1 MLGGNRLWRH
11 SDFLK
16 LWAGQTV
23 SVVGSQVTV
32 LALPTIAILQL
43 HASPAEVGLLAA
55 LQHVA
60 FPILALFA
68 GVFADRLRRRPMMI
82 AADGLRAL
90 AVLSVALVAAHGA
103 LTMLQLYAVALVLGI
118 GTVIF
123 DIAYLAYIPSLV
135 TRSDLLEANTKLEVS
150 YSVSNLAGPSLGG
163 VLIQLIGAAQ
173 AMVADAFSFV
183 VSVISIIWI
192 RQPEPSPQHPTAPR
206 AGVFAEIREG
216 LRLVLHDP
224 ILRGLILMLTVGGV
238 GFHLQD
244 PALYLFAYRDV
255 HLSPALF
262 GLVFAAGGAGAIVG
276 AMAVGAVV
284 RRLGVGNSLAVTN
297 TLMGVAFLAWPL
309 ALLGAPVL
317 ILGVLMFV
325 AGIADSIYNVSQ
337 VSLRQAV
344 TPDRLQ
350 GRMTATMRTMF
361 WGVRPV
367 ANVAGGL
374 LAGAVGAPA
383 TIVIG
388 SLIGMTAIFVILGG
402 PLGRVRQHADVGI
415 GASDSNLVGEGG
427 FEPPT
432 T

>member
-16 LWAGQTV
+16 LWAGQTI
-23 SVVGSQVTV
+23 SVVGSEVTI

-43 HASPAEVGLLAA
+43 HATPAQVGLLAA
-55 LQHVA
+55 LQQVA

-90 AVLSVALVAAHGA
+90 AVLSVALVAAHGT
-103 LTMLQLYAVALVLGI
+103 LTMLQLYAVALVLGV

-123 DIAYLAYIPSLV
+123 DIAYLAYVPSLV
-135 TRSDLLEANTKLEVS
+135 TRSDLLEANTKLEIS
-150 YSVSNLAGPSLGG
+150 YSASFLAGPSLGG

-192 RQPEPSPQHPTAPR
+192 RQREPSPQQPAARR

-224 ILRGLILMLTVGGV
+224 ILRGLVLMLTVGGV

-262 GLVFAAGGAGAIVG
+262 GLVFGAGGAGAIVG
-276 AMAVGAVV
+276 SLAVGAVV

-297 TLMGVAFLAWPL
+297 TLLGVAFLAWPL
-309 ALLGAPVL
+309 ALLGAPLL
-317 ILGVLMFV
+317 ILGTLMFIS
-325 AGIADSIYNVSQ
+325 GIADSIYNVSQ

-388 SLIGMTAIFVILGG
+388 SLIGMTAVFVILGG
-402 PLGRVRQHADVGI
+402 PLGRVRRHADVAI
-415 GASDSNLVGEGG
+415 DAN
-427 FEPPT
+427 EPPPT
-432 T
+432 SK

>member
-16 LWAGQTV
+16 LWAGQTI

-43 HASPAEVGLLAA
+43 HATPAQVGLLAA
-55 LQHVA
+55 LQQVA

-90 AVLSVALVAAHGA
+90 AVVSVALVAAHGA
-103 LTMLQLYAVALVLGI
+103 LTIFQLYAVALVIGV

-123 DIAYLAYIPSLV
+123 DIAYLAYVPSLV
-135 TRSDLLEANTKLEVS
+135 SRGDLLEANTKLEIS
-150 YSVSNLAGPSLGG
+150 YSASNLAGPSLGG
-163 VLIQLIGAAQ
+163 VFIQLIGAAQ

-183 VSVISIIWI
+183 VSVVSIIWI
-192 RQPEPSPQHPTAPR
+192 RQPEPPPQHPATPR

-216 LRLVLHDP
+216 LRLVLHNP
-224 ILRGLILMLTVGGV
+224 ILRGLVVMLTVGGV

-244 PALYLFAYRDV
+244 PALFLFAYRDV

-276 AMAVGAVV
+276 AMAVGLVV
-284 RRLGVGNSLAVTN
+284 RKMGVGKSLALTN
-297 TLMGVAFLAWPL
+297 TVLGMAFLAWPL
-309 ALLGAPVL
+309 ALLGAPVV
-317 ILGVLMFV
+317 ILGTLMFV

-361 WGVRPV
+361 WGVRPI

-388 SLIGMTAIFVILGG
+388 SLIGMTATIAVLAG
-402 PLGRVRQHADVGI
+402 PLGRIRQHSDV
-415 GASDSNLVGEGG
+415 ALEAGERPGL
-427 FEPPT
+427 
-432 T
+432 

>member
-1 MLGGNRLWRH
+1 
-11 SDFLK
+11 
-16 LWAGQTV
+16 
-23 SVVGSQVTV
+23 
-32 LALPTIAILQL
+32 
-43 HASPAEVGLLAA
+43 
-55 LQHVA
+55 
-60 FPILALFA
+60 
-68 GVFADRLRRRPMMI
+68 
-82 AADGLRAL
+82 
-90 AVLSVALVAAHGA
+90 
-103 LTMLQLYAVALVLGI
+103 
-118 GTVIF
+118 
-123 DIAYLAYIPSLV
+123 
-135 TRSDLLEANTKLEVS
+135 
-150 YSVSNLAGPSLGG
+150 

-183 VSVISIIWI
+183 VSIISIIWI

-206 AGVFAEIREG
+206 AGVLAEIREG
-216 LRLVLHDP
+216 LRLVIHDP
-224 ILRGLILMLTVGGV
+224 ILRGLVLMLTVGGV

-297 TLMGVAFLAWPL
+297 TVLGLAFLAWPL
-309 ALLGAPVL
+309 ALFGAPVL
-317 ILGVLMFV
+317 ILAVLMFV
-325 AGIADSIYNVSQ
+325 AGVADSIYNVSQ

-361 WGVRPV
+361 WGVRPL
-367 ANVAGGL
+367 ANLAGGL

-388 SLIGMTAIFVILGG
+388 SLIGMTAVFVILGG
-402 PLGRVRQHADVGI
+402 PLGRVRQHADVAI
-415 GASDSNLVGEGG
+415 DAT
-427 FEPPT
+427 EPPST
-432 T
+432 SK